1 MAQNTH
7 TAKRGR
13 TLPTYPV
20 FLASPS
26 QAAHLLSEGR
36 RLIIL
41 LRHGQTDWNQIKRL
55 QGREDVPLNQTGR
68 MQAYKTALYFRE
80 TLEYGVRYGT
90 VCSSPLSRAADT
102 AAYLA
107 TMLSL
112 PHRSTVLPEPEVAF
126 ADHSDILILDNLMER
141 DYGKLSGLT
150 IEERRHLFP
159 GGERQA
165 GNVESVP
172 MAAARMFRAFD
183 DMLEVCP
190 DRVILGVTH
199 GGIINAVFSRLT
211 SGEIGTGKT
220 LTVNCS
226 ASLVAAGIGSPIPL
240 AYNIQEDGIVSYLR
254 KIAVSGADF

>member
-1 MAQNTH
+1 MAQGMQS
-7 TAKRGR
+7 AKRGR
-13 TLPTYPV
+13 SLPTYPV
-20 FLASPS
+20 LLTSPS
-26 QAAHLLSEGR
+26 QAAHLLAEGR

-68 MQAYKTALYFRE
+68 KQAYKTALFFRE
-80 TLEYGVRYGT
+80 TMEYGVRYGT

-102 AAYLA
+102 AYYLH
-107 TMLSL
+107 TLLSAS
-112 PHRSTVLPEPEVAF
+112 HRSVVLSESDLHH
-126 ADHSDILILDNLMER
+126 ADHTGILILDNLMER

-150 IEERRHLFP
+150 IEERRRLFP

-165 GNVESVP
+165 GDVETVP

-183 DMLEVCP
+183 DMLDSCRDKVL
-190 DRVILGVTH
+190 LGVTH

-211 SGEIGTGKT
+211 AGEIGTGKT

-240 AYNIQEDGIVSYLR
+240 AYNLQEEGIATYLR
-254 KIAVSGADF
+254 KMAVSGADF

>member
-36 RLIIL
+36 RLIVL

-80 TLEYGVRYGT
+80 TMEYGVRYGT

-112 PHRSTVLPEPEVAF
+112 PHRGTVLPEPEVTF
-126 ADHSDILILDNLMER
+126 ADHSGIL
-141 DYGKLSGLT
+141 
-150 IEERRHLFP
+150 
-159 GGERQA
+159 
-165 GNVESVP
+165 
-172 MAAARMFRAFD
+172 
-183 DMLEVCP
+183 
-190 DRVILGVTH
+190 
-199 GGIINAVFSRLT
+199 
-211 SGEIGTGKT
+211 
-220 LTVNCS
+220 
-226 ASLVAAGIGSPIPL
+226 
-240 AYNIQEDGIVSYLR
+240 
-254 KIAVSGADF
+254 